1 MHPGAS
7 SLTGFRG
14 TRGELLV
21 ALKRAQPLSAAEVAA
36 QFGVTPNALRRHLK
50 ELAGEGLVSYQRV
63 VRGVGGPVFAYS
75 LTEAGESLFPRAYD
89 TALTAALE
97 MLREQQGTEGV
108 VDVFRKKWE
117 AIATDAKP
125 LLDSLPLDER
135 TQILAELLS
144 SMGYMAEVESK
155 PGQETR
161 LREHNCVMRAVA
173 ERFPEV
179 CAAEAQFLE
188 QVLGA
193 AVTREAH
200 IASGANCCEY
210 CIAPHGVVDAAAAS
224 SAESPSPETI
234 RIERSHTAATR
245 NGGPLEETK

>member
-1 MHPGAS
+1 MQPALS
-7 SLTGFRG
+7 SLAGFRG

-21 ALKRAQPLSAAEVAA
+21 ALKRAQPLTAAEVAA
-36 QFGVTPNALRRHLK
+36 QFGVTTNALRRHLK
-50 ELAGEGLVSYQRV
+50 ELEGDGLVCYQRV

-135 TQILAELLS
+135 VQILAELLS
-144 SMGYMAEVESK
+144 SMGYMAEAESN

-210 CIAPHGVVDAAAAS
+210 CIAPHADAAVPAA
-224 SAESPSPETI
+224 AGGPPPATTH
-234 RIERSHTAATR
+234 IERSHTAAAR
-245 NGGPLEETK
+245 DSGPLEETK